1 MIKELSLLDVKTAV
15 DVSFPEIEKFDYLP
29 TSDKKAPSAYLSIME
44 GCSKSIVHF
53 AWCPTLGVRK

>member
-44 GCSKSIVHF
+44 GCSKVLFILRGALHS
-53 AWCPTLGVRK
+53 G